1 MAGSI
6 AKNERKTMKFSD
18 YLKESS
24 KPEVHKDF
32 EQWQNAVKNAHPE
45 HAAHLKFK
53 GRIEGGKDTI
63 SAEIPGHDRSFGVW
77 DHDEGK
83 GYVLKEENK
92 A

>member
-1 MAGSI
+1 
-6 AKNERKTMKFSD
+6 MKFSD
-18 YLKESS
+18 YLKETQ
-24 KPEVHKDF
+24 KEDEPEVHQDF

-45 HAAHLKFK
+45 HAARLKFK